1 MELDNKVKVRG
12 QGRTEIEPLNCID
25 PDTFYIDWEV
35 NSTWSIQFTAYDDGS
50 FAYSMLDAQA
60 SLFFGGQ
67 EYIIK
72 QAEPDA
78 NGGVNTID
86 IVATHI
92 YFEISRIRKY
102 KTYVD
107 PADADKQTDVKVFG
121 STQKDDDSD
130 SSGNDSGDDDQDNP
144 NVQKTVTS
152 KTEGNTTTKTT
163 VTKTDETNDDSED
176 EDQVDYHIE
185 DVLKYWIDGNN
196 LGFSYQVIGT
206 FPTVRLEKLS
216 DGSGTDMLGKIT
228 ESWPDAIIYPD
239 NKNIRVYE
247 QKEFYKDYGNRLDYE
262 YNTSEFKWSYD
273 STSLTNEVLCIGGK
287 YSIETETD
295 TSTSGDDTH
304 GSGGA
309 GADKVVN
316 DAKQYLGVPYVW
328 GGAGGARG
336 GNPRNG
342 MDCSSFVSQVYKD
355 MGINIPAYTVSMEP
369 YGHEISRS
377 QVQTG
382 DMGFYGS
389 HGGSYHIC
397 MALNNST
404 MIYEPAPGQSCK
416 TQSIDSY
423 PPTWWERN
431 DQMASIV
438 AGNSDSGGDTT
449 SESSSSTSSEY
460 YYFAPFMYR
469 DEESIKKYGEHPAE
483 PIEDGRF
490 KDKNAMIEYVKTKL
504 QPDPALSLE
513 VTLTTSFKPV
523 AGDMIH
529 IMVKEQDIKTNL
541 AVVGFNWYPFSSSSS
556 NPTSVTLNTSSQNI
570 LDYQHS
576 RQVALNDALNEV
588 KRETRRAMDSANQAQ
603 YGGNDEMFTW
613 LKDYIGSDKNDE
625 EEHLGVDKQSG
636 KGTTEGS

>member
-60 SLFFGGQ
+60 TLFLDGQ

-438 AGNSDSGGDTT
+438 AGDSAGGGDTT

-603 YGGNDEMFTW
+603 YGGNDEIFTW

>member
-60 SLFFGGQ
+60 TLFLDGQ

-438 AGNSDSGGDTT
+438 AGDSAGGGDTT

-469 DEESIKKYGEHPAE
+469 DEESIKKYGEYPAE

-603 YGGNDEMFTW
+603 YGGNDEIFTW

>member
-1 MELDNKVKVRG
+1 MDIDNKVKVRG
-12 QGRTEIEPLNCID
+12 VGRTETEPLNCID
-25 PDTFYIDWEV
+25 PDSFYVDWEV
-35 NSTWSIQFTAYDDGS
+35 NSTWSIQFTARDDGS

-60 SLFFGGQ
+60 SLFFDGQ

-72 QAEPDA
+72 QAEPDTS
-78 NGGVNTID
+78 GRVNTIEV
-86 IVATHI
+86 VATHV
-92 YFEISRIRKY
+92 YFELSRIRKY
-102 KTYVD
+102 KTYID
-107 PADADKQTDVKVFG
+107 PTDADKQTDVKVYG
-121 STQKDDDSD
+121 STQDDNDN
-130 SSGNDSGDDDQDNP
+130 SGNDSDNDDDP
-144 NVQKTVTS
+144 NAQKTETTT
-152 KTEGNTTTKTT
+152 TEGNTTTKTT
-163 VTKTDETNDDSED
+163 VTKTDETKEDSD
-176 EDQVDYHIE
+176 ENQVEYHIE
-185 DVLKYWIDGNN
+185 DVLKHWIDGNQ
-196 LGFSYQVIGT
+196 LGFSYQVIGD
-206 FPTVRLEKLS
+206 FPTAQLEELA
-216 DGSGTDMLGKIT
+216 DGSGTDMLSKIT
-228 ESWPDAIIYPD
+228 EAWPNAVIYPD
-239 NKNIRVYE
+239 NRNIRVYA
-247 QKEFYKDYGNRLDYE
+247 QDQFYKDYGNRLDYPN
-262 YNTSEFKWSYD
+262 NTTEVKWTFD
-273 STSLTNEVLCIGGK
+273 STSLTNEVMCIGGK
-287 YSIETETD
+287 YSIETQVD
-295 TSTSGDDTH
+295 TSTSGDDSH

-336 GNPRNG
+336 GDPYSG

-355 MGINIPAYTVSMEP
+355 MGINIPAYTVAMEP
-369 YGHEISRS
+369 YGHEIDRS

-389 HGGSYHIC
+389 HGGSYHIS

-438 AGNSDSGGDTT
+438 AGDSDSGGDTT

-469 DEESIKKYGEHPAE
+469 DEESIKKYGEYPAE

-490 KDKNAMIEYVKTKL
+490 SDKNAMSDYAKTKI

-513 VTLTTSFKPV
+513 VTTYSSFKPV

-529 IMVKEQDIKTNL
+529 IMVKEQSICTNE
-541 AVVGFNWYPFSSSSS
+541 AVVGFNWYPYSMA
-556 NPTSVTLNTSSQNI
+556 NPTSVTLNSSEQNI

-576 RQVALNDALNEV
+576 RQVALSDAIESV
-588 KRETRRAMDSANQAQ
+588 KKESIGTANQVNQ
-603 YGGNDEMFTW
+603 VGGDKQLFTW
-613 LKDYIGSDKNDE
+613 LKEYAG
-625 EEHLGVDKQSG
+625 
-636 KGTTEGS
+636 

>member
-1 MELDNKVKVRG
+1 MVTDNKVKVRG
-12 QGRTEIEPLNCID
+12 VGRTEIEPLNCID
-25 PDTFYIDWEV
+25 PDSFYVDWEA
-35 NSTWSIQFTAYDDGS
+35 NSAWSIQFTAYDDKS

-60 SLFFGGQ
+60 SLFFDGQ

-78 NGGVNTID
+78 SGKVNTID
-86 IVATHI
+86 VVATHV
-92 YFEISRIRKY
+92 YFELSRIRKY
-102 KTYVD
+102 KTYID
-107 PADADKQTDVKVFG
+107 PVDADKQTDVKVYG
-121 STQKDDDSD
+121 STQNDNNNGGD
-130 SSGNDSGDDDQDNP
+130 DSGDDDDP
-144 NVQKTVTS
+144 NAQKTETTT
-152 KTEGNTTTKTT
+152 TEGNTTTKTT
-163 VTKTDETNDDSED
+163 VTKTDETKEDSD
-176 EDQVDYHIE
+176 ENQVEYHIE
-185 DVLKYWIDGNN
+185 DVLKHWIDGNN
-196 LGFSYQVIGT
+196 LGFTYQVIGD
-206 FPTVRLEKLS
+206 FPTARIEELA
-216 DGSGTDMLGKIT
+216 DGSGTDMLSKIT
-228 ESWPDAIIYPD
+228 EAWPNAVIYPD
-239 NKNIRVYE
+239 NKNIRVYA
-247 QKEFYKDYGNRLDYE
+247 QDQFYKDYGNRLDYE
-262 YNTSEFKWSYD
+262 YNTTEFKWTFD
-273 STSLTNEVLCIGGK
+273 STSLTNEVMCIGGK
-287 YSIETETD
+287 YSIETQVD
-295 TSTSGDDTH
+295 TSTSGDDSH

-355 MGINIPAYTVSMEP
+355 MGINIPAYTVAMEP
-369 YGHEISRS
+369 YGKQIDRS

-431 DQMASIV
+431 DQMAAIV
-438 AGNSDSGGDTT
+438 AGDSDSGGDTT

-469 DEESIKKYGEHPAE
+469 DEESIKKYGEYPAE

-490 KDKNAMIEYVKTKL
+490 SDKNSMIESAKAKIK
-504 QPDPALSLE
+504 PHPALSAE
-513 VTLTTSFKPV
+513 VTTYSHFKPI

-529 IMVKEQDIKTNL
+529 IMVKEQSICTNE
-541 AVVGFNWYPFSSSSS
+541 AIVGFNWYPYSMA
-556 NPTSVTLNTSSQNI
+556 NPTSVTLNSSEQNI
-570 LDYQHS
+570 LDYQQS
-576 RQVALNDALNEV
+576 RQVALSDAIEAV
-588 KRETRRAMDSANQAQ
+588 KKESIGAANQVNQ
-603 YGGNDEMFTW
+603 VGGDKQLFTW
-613 LKDYIGSDKNDE
+613 LKEYVG
-625 EEHLGVDKQSG
+625 
-636 KGTTEGS
+636 

>member
-60 SLFFGGQ
+60 SLFFDGQ

-469 DEESIKKYGEHPAE
+469 DEESIKKYGEYPAE

-625 EEHLGVDKQSG
+625 EEHLGVDKQPG

>member
-1 MELDNKVKVRG
+1 MMKIKDKVKVRG

-25 PDTFYIDWEV
+25 PDSFYIDWEV

-60 SLFFGGQ
+60 SIFFDGQ

-78 NGGVNTID
+78 NGGINTISV
-86 IVATHI
+86 VATHV
-92 YFEISRIRKY
+92 YFEIARIRKY

-107 PADADKQTDVKVFG
+107 PADAGKQTDVKVYG
-121 STQKDDDSD
+121 STKEDSDKDDSKDDD
-130 SSGNDSGDDDQDNP
+130 DNKS

-163 VTKTDETNDDSED
+163 VTKTDETQDDSDD
-176 EDQVDYHIE
+176 ENQVDYHIE
-185 DVLKYWIDGNN
+185 DVLKYWIEGNK
-196 LGFSYQVIGT
+196 LGFTYQVIGG
-206 FPTVRLEKLS
+206 FPTARLEELS

-228 ESWPDAIIYPD
+228 EAWPNAIIYPD
-239 NKNIRVYE
+239 NKRIRVYE

-295 TSTSGDDTH
+295 TSTSGDATH

-316 DAKQYLGVPYVW
+316 DAKQYLGIPYVW
-328 GGAGGARG
+328 NGAGGARG

-355 MGINIPAYTVSMEP
+355 FGINIPAYTIAMES
-369 YGHEISRS
+369 YFREIPAS
-377 QVQTG
+377 QIQTG
-382 DMGFYGS
+382 DVGFYGP
-389 HGGSYHIC
+389 HGGTYHIC
-397 MALNNST
+397 LILNKT
-404 MIYEPAPGQSCK
+404 TDIYEPQPGQSCM
-416 TQSIDSY
+416 TQNISAY
-423 PPTWWERN
+423 PPDWYGRN
-431 DQMASIV
+431 DQMAAIV
-438 AGNSDSGGDTT
+438 AGNSSGGGDTT

-469 DEESIKKYGEHPAE
+469 DEESIKKYGEYPAA
-483 PIEDGRF
+483 PIEDDRF
-490 KDKNAMIEYVKTKL
+490 KDKKAMIEYVKTKL

-513 VTLTTSFKPV
+513 VTLTTGFKPI

-529 IMVKEQDIKTNL
+529 IMVKTQDIKTNL
-541 AVVGFNWYPFSSSSS
+541 AVVGFNWYPFSFGT
-556 NPTSVTLNTSSQNI
+556 PTSVTLNTSSQNI

-576 RQVALNDALNEV
+576 RQVALNDALIEV
-588 KRETRRAMDSANQAQ
+588 RRETRRAMNSANQVQ
-603 YGGNDEMFTW
+603 YGGNDDMFTW
-613 LKDYIGSDKNDE
+613 LKNYIGGEKTD
-625 EEHLGVDKQSG
+625 EEHLGVDKLPNSG
-636 KGTTEGS
+636 T